1 MLYFKH
7 LYLLPLAVLLFGA
20 SLILGPVSKPA
31 SAQDSEVTTKS
42 VKDWIVRCVERG
54 NLPPCDAV
62 QSISSNQTGERVMLT
77 SIAYLGESTQIG
89 VQIWVQTGVLV
100 SAGVIVEVDEKETV
114 LKDLQFTRCEAEGC
128 FIEAIVTEDA
138 LTPLKKGSN
147 AAVAIL
153 ASTGQPRVI
162 GLSLSGFTQALSEVK
177 EANTAWFEAQ

>member
-1 MLYFKH
+1 
-7 LYLLPLAVLLFGA
+7 
-20 SLILGPVSKPA
+20 
-31 SAQDSEVTTKS
+31 
-42 VKDWIVRCVERG
+42 
-54 NLPPCDAV
+54 
-62 QSISSNQTGERVMLT
+62 MLT